1 MDIDQQ
7 QRLLEFLKSSFDHD
21 GTVHFLAVSAVGL
34 DSAETGQSAR
44 YKVRVAI
51 TFHDGESVA
60 PYFDGT
66 DLYVRITPSDIA
78 FYNEKDWADGPP
90 AMEGSPNGLALE
102 WVSKLAPPFW
112 VSPVAKV
119 EADKRSAEG
128 SKTAAQM
135 PEDDFTSWF

>member
-1 MDIDQQ
+1 MDIDKQ

-34 DSAETGQSAR
+34 GNAEESTR

-78 FYNEKDWADGPP
+78 FDNEDDWADGPP
-90 AMEGSPNGLALE
+90 AMEGSPNELALE
-102 WVSKLAPPFW
+102 WVSALGPPFW
-112 VSPVAKV
+112 VSPVAI
-119 EADKRSAEG
+119 EAADKRSAEEN
-128 SKTAAQM
+128 KTAGRMM
-135 PEDDFTSWF
+135 PEEDFASWF